1 MVTTTTYLLGA
12 DGVLLPLSGA
22 TTKGFVGG
30 TNIADVL
37 NGTTGNDSFRG
48 GGGGDTL
55 IGGLGD
61 DTYNVYD
68 VRDTVVEQANQGI
81 DTIWATVTYTL
92 SANVENLT
100 VSTDNTFG
108 GGNALNNIITGM
120 AGRQTLSGGAG
131 NDVLTGGADADTFVL
146 GQGFG
151 HDVITDFQ
159 VGLDKARLWGVGF
172 NTFSQVQSAL
182 TQTGADVQLTAATGE
197 EFIFRNHQI
206 SDFTAQDF
214 QLGLNMSKLTST
226 FDDEFNTLS
235 LYSQGGTWWTALGSG
250 NSINTHTL
258 QNNGE
263 AEMYVDPT
271 FTGSGT
277 TPLGLNPFSINN
289 GVLGITASVVSPAI
303 SSQIYGYQY
312 TSGVLETK
320 TTFAQQ
326 YGYFEFRAQFPAGN
340 GLWPAFWMVP
350 ANLSTKSEIDILEQV
365 GRDPNT
371 IYQTSHTST
380 GGPNVSTPVHI
391 DNPNQFHTYG
401 VMWDQNWLVYYVDGV
416 ETSRHITAPDQQLP
430 MYMVLNLAVGGF
442 WAGYPDAT
450 TPFPATMQVDYV
462 RAYQLPGVGLTA
474 GADSYSVTPGAV
486 LNVNAASGVLA
497 NDTDPSGQAFS
508 TVLISG
514 PSHGTLSLAASGAF
528 TYTPVAGYTGADS
541 FVYRAN
547 DGMQQSANTTVSL
560 TVGATLDI
568 APIALPGVGAGNED
582 ATISGQALATDV
594 DSPTLSYSV
603 VTGPQ
608 HGAVTMSSSGAYVYT
623 PAANYNGL
631 DSFTFKANDGLLD
644 SNTVAVALTIVPVND
659 APVATAG
666 SATGS
671 QNTTIGGQLAA
682 SDVDSPSLTYA
693 VVTGPQHGTVSVN
706 AAGAFQYTPTG
717 NYTGADSFTFKAND
731 GLLDSNIA
739 TESLTV
745 GAVNHAPVATAGSA
759 SGNEDAVI
767 SGQLAAT
774 DADGNALS
782 YLMVTGPQHG
792 SVSINGTGAFQYTPG
807 ANYNGSDTFSFKA
820 NDGQVDS
827 NVATVSLTIA
837 PVNDAPVAA
846 AGSASGNEDTVIAG
860 QLSATDID
868 SPSLTYSVV
877 TGPQH
882 GTVSVNA
889 AGAFQ
894 YTPTAN
900 YNGSD
905 SFTFKANDGSL
916 NSNVATVSLTIAPV
930 NDAPVAAAGSAS
942 GNEDTVIAGQ
952 LSATDMDSPSL
963 TYSVVTGPQ
972 HGTVTVNAA
981 GAFQYTPGAN
991 YNGPDSFTFKVND
1004 GSLNSN
1010 TATVSLTVTPVDDA
1024 PVALNTTAS
1033 GAEDASISGQAAATD
1048 VDNPILT
1055 YTLVTGPQHGAL
1067 TFNQDGTYLYT
1078 PVANYNGPDSF
1089 TFLADDGS
1097 LTSNT
1102 GTVSLTVTPVNDP
1115 PVINP
1120 DTASVTSGGILSI
1133 PVASL
1138 LANDTDV
1145 DGDTLTITAVAMGA
1159 NPHGVVQ
1166 LINGVITYTPN
1177 AGYVGTDTFTYS
1189 VTDGHIASPVT
1200 GTVTVTVTTAAATY
1214 TAGSQGNDVIDL
1226 SGQTGPQLVAGQG
1239 GDDTI
1244 TGGSGAD
1251 SLNGGAGNDV
1261 LKGGPGADSLTGG
1274 AGADTFVFS
1283 PGDFSSPTMDVI
1295 ADFQGAGNGLVAGD
1309 DQIRLDGFSASATL
1323 VHVSDS
1329 GVKHVYEVVDGAFH
1343 GQFTVQYS
1351 GSAQLKAGDYVF
1363 ANVVGPNAPPVTGA
1377 DSYTVAQGSALTVT
1391 GSAGVLA
1398 NDSDPNNTAI
1408 TAVLASGPSHGALTL
1423 ASDGSFVYTPNAG
1436 YFGADSFAYKAS
1448 DGSLLSPSTT
1458 VSLTITPT
1466 NHAPV
1471 ATGGTASGAED
1482 APISGH
1488 AAATDLDGNALTYV
1502 LVTGPQNGSV
1512 TLNPDGSYVYTPSAN
1527 FNGSDSF
1534 SFKAN
1539 DGLLDSNVASVNLT
1553 VTPVNDA
1560 PVATDGSASGNEDTV
1575 INGQV
1580 LASDIDSPGLTY
1592 QMISAPLHG
1601 ALSFNPDGTWQYTPV
1616 ANYNGTD
1623 SFTFKANDGALDS
1636 NVATTSLTT
1645 IPVNDPPV
1653 ANPDMVATPTGV
1665 AISIPVATLLAND
1678 ADVDG
1683 DALSV
1688 VSVAL
1693 GANPHGTV
1701 QLSNGV
1707 ITYTPTA
1714 GYAGMDTFTYF
1725 VTDGHV
1731 ATPVAGTITVAVTT
1745 TSTSYTLGTAGND
1758 LYDYSNRTGP
1768 QLVSALG
1775 GDDTVQGGIL
1785 GDSINGG
1792 DGNDVLSGNAG
1803 ADQLTGGPG
1812 SDILTGG
1819 AGADS
1824 FIFTALSEFG
1834 PASAPDVITDFSSL
1848 DGDKIRL
1855 DQIDANTAA
1864 SGNQAF
1870 AFLGTAGFSGI
1881 AGQLHYVQSGAD
1893 IIVSGDVNGDKVADF
1908 QFVVLGVS
1916 SLQSSDFM
1924 L

>member
-1 MVTTTTYLLGA
+1 MVTTTYLLGA

-22 TTKGFVGG
+22 TTKGFVGS
-30 TNIADVL
+30 TTVADL
-37 NGTTGNDSFRG
+37 LTGTTGNDSFRG

-61 DTYNVYD
+61 DTYNIYD
-68 VRDTVVEQANQGI
+68 VRDTVIEQANQGI
-81 DTIWATVTYTL
+81 DTIWATVTYNL
-92 SANVENLT
+92 PNNVENLT

-120 AGRQTLSGGAG
+120 AGRQTLDGRGGA
-131 NDVLTGGADADTFVL
+131 DVLTGGADADTFIL
-146 GQGFG
+146 GPGYG

-159 VGLDKARLWGVGF
+159 VGLDKARISGLGF
-172 NTFSQVQSAL
+172 SAFNQIQSAM

-214 QLGLNMSKLTST
+214 QLGLNMSKLTPT

-250 NSINTHTL
+250 NAINAHTL
-258 QNNGE
+258 QGNGE

-289 GVLGITASVVSPAI
+289 GILNITANVVTPAI

-326 YGYFEFRAQFPAGN
+326 YGYFEFRAQFPAGQ

-365 GRDPNT
+365 GRDPYT

-380 GGPNVSTPVHI
+380 GGANVSVPVHI
-391 DNPNQFHTYG
+391 ENPDQFHTYG

-416 ETSRHITAPDQQLP
+416 ETSRRVTAPDQQLP
-430 MYMVLNLAVGGF
+430 MYMILNLAVGGY

-450 TPFPATMQVDYV
+450 TPFPSTMQVDYV
-462 RAYQLPGVGLTA
+462 RAYQLPGVGLT
-474 GADSYSVTPGAV
+474 GATDSYTVAPGSVLT
-486 LNVNAASGVLA
+486 VNAAAGVLA
-497 NDTDPSGQAFS
+497 NDSDPSGQSFS
-508 TVLISG
+508 TVLASG
-514 PSHGTLSLAASGAF
+514 PSHGTLSLAANGSF
-528 TYTPVAGYTGADS
+528 TYTPVAGYSGADS

-547 DGMQQSANTTVSL
+547 DGMQQSANTTVNL
-560 TVGATLDI
+560 TVGVTLDL
-568 APIALPGVGAGNED
+568 APIAVLGVGAGNED
-582 ATISGQALATDV
+582 AAISGQAVATDL
-594 DSPTLSYSV
+594 DSPTLTYSV

-608 HGAVTMSSSGAYVYT
+608 HGTVTITSTGAYVYT

-631 DSFTFKANDGLLD
+631 DSFTFKANDGILD
-644 SNTVAVALTIVPVND
+644 SNAATVTLTILPVND
-659 APVATAG
+659 APVASAG
-666 SATGS
+666 SSGGNQGAAIS
-671 QNTTIGGQLAA
+671 GQLTA
-682 SDVDSPSLTYA
+682 SDIDSPTLTYSIVA
-693 VVTGPQHGTVSVN
+693 GPQHGTVSVTS
-706 AAGAFQYTPTG
+706 AGAFKYTPTG
-717 NYTGADSFTFKAND
+717 AYTGPDSFTFKAND
-731 GLLDSNIA
+731 GFLDSNIA
-739 TESLTV
+739 TEGLTI
-745 GAVNHAPVATAGSA
+745 GAVNHAPVAAAGSA

-774 DADGNALS
+774 DADANALTYS
-782 YLMVTGPQHG
+782 LVTGPLHG
-792 SVSINGTGAFQYTPG
+792 SVSINAAGVFQYTPT
-807 ANYNGSDTFSFKA
+807 ANYNGPDTFSFKA
-820 NDGQVDS
+820 NDGQADS
-827 NVATVSLTIA
+827 NVAAVSLTIAPVNDAPVATAGAASGNEDTVISGQLSATDIDSPNLTYSVVTGPQHGSVSVNAGGAFQYTPTANYNGPDSFTFKANDGSLNSNTATVSLTIA

-846 AGSASGNEDTVIAG
+846 AGSASGNEDTVISG

-868 SPSLTYSVV
+868 SPGLTYSVV

-882 GTVSVNA
+882 GTLSVSA

-894 YTPTAN
+894 YTPSAN
-900 YNGSD
+900 YNGPD

-916 NSNVATVSLTIAPV
+916 NSN
-930 NDAPVAAAGSAS
+930 
-942 GNEDTVIAGQ
+942 
-952 LSATDMDSPSL
+952 
-963 TYSVVTGPQ
+963 
-972 HGTVTVNAA
+972 
-981 GAFQYTPGAN
+981 
-991 YNGPDSFTFKVND
+991 
-1004 GSLNSN
+1004 
-1010 TATVSLTVTPVDDA
+1010 TATMSLTVVAVDDA
-1024 PVALNTTAS
+1024 PVAANTAVS
-1033 GAEDASISGQAAATD
+1033 GAEDTSISGQAAASD
-1048 VDNPILT
+1048 VDNPVLT

-1067 TFNQDGTYLYT
+1067 TFNQDGSYLYT

-1089 TFLADDGS
+1089 TFLADDGQ

-1102 GTVSLTVTPVNDP
+1102 ATVSLTVTPVNDP
-1115 PVINP
+1115 PVVNP
-1120 DTASVTSGGILSI
+1120 DTATVTSGGILSI

-1145 DGDTLTITAVAMGA
+1145 DGDLLTVTAVAMGA

-1166 LINGVITYTPN
+1166 LVNGVITYTPN
-1177 AGYVGTDTFTYS
+1177 AGYTGTDSFTYS

-1200 GTVTVTVTTAAATY
+1200 GTVTVTVTTATATY
-1214 TAGSQGNDVIDL
+1214 TPGTAGADVIDL

-1261 LKGGPGADSLTGG
+1261 LKGGPGVDTLTGG

-1283 PGDFSSPTMDVI
+1283 PGDFSSPATDVI
-1295 ADFQGAGNGLVAGD
+1295 VDFQGAGNGLVAGD
-1309 DQIRLDGFSASATL
+1309 DQIRFDGFSASAIL
-1323 VHVSDS
+1323 VHISDS
-1329 GVKHVYEVVDGAFH
+1329 GVKHVYEVDDGAFR
-1343 GQFTVQYS
+1343 GQLTVQYNGAS
-1351 GSAQLKAGDYVF
+1351 LLKAGDYVF
-1363 ANVVGPNAPPVTGA
+1363 ANVVGSNAPPVASADGYTLAEGA
-1377 DSYTVAQGSALTVT
+1377 ALTVA
-1391 GSAGVLA
+1391 GSSGVLA
-1398 NDSDPNNTAI
+1398 NDSDPNGTAI
-1408 TAVLASGPSHGALTL
+1408 TAVLASGPSHGALTF

-1436 YFGADSFAYKAS
+1436 YSGGDSFTYQAS
-1448 DGSLLSPSTT
+1448 DGSLLSPVTT

-1466 NHAPV
+1466 NHAPI
-1471 ATGGTASGAED
+1471 ATSGAAAGAED
-1482 APISGH
+1482 TAISGH
-1488 AAATDLDGNALTYV
+1488 ATATDLDGNALAYV
-1502 LVTGPQNGSV
+1502 LVNGPQNGAI
-1512 TLNPDGSYVYTPSAN
+1512 TLNSDGSYVYTPSAN
-1527 FNGSDSF
+1527 FNGSDAF
-1534 SFKAN
+1534 TFKAN
-1539 DGLLDSNVASVNLT
+1539 DGSLDSNVASVNLT
-1553 VTPVNDA
+1553 INPVNDA

-1580 LASDIDSPGLTY
+1580 LASDVDGPSLTY
-1592 QMISAPLHG
+1592 QLVSAPVHG
-1601 ALSFNPDGTWQYTPV
+1601 ALSFNPDGTYQYTPV
-1616 ANYNGTD
+1616 ANYNGPD
-1623 SFTFKANDGALDS
+1623 SFTFKANDGSLDS
-1636 NVATTSLTT
+1636 NVGTASLT
-1645 IPVNDPPV
+1645 ILPVNDPPV
-1653 ANPDMVATPTGV
+1653 ANPDLVVTPTGV
-1665 AISIPVATLLAND
+1665 ALSIPVATLLAND
-1678 ADVDG
+1678 TDVDG

-1693 GANPHGTV
+1693 GPNPHGTV

-1714 GYAGMDTFTYF
+1714 GYAGMDSFTYF
-1725 VTDGHV
+1725 VSDGHV
-1731 ATPVAGTITVAVTT
+1731 ATPVAGTVSVAVTT
-1745 TSTSYTLGTAGND
+1745 TFTSYTLGTAGSD
-1758 LYDYSNRTGP
+1758 VYDYSNRTGP

-1785 GDSINGG
+1785 ADSINGG
-1792 DGNDVLSGNAG
+1792 DGNDLISGNAG
-1803 ADQLTGGPG
+1803 ADALTGGPG

-1824 FIFTALSEFG
+1824 FVFTALSDFG

-1848 DGDKIRL
+1848 DGDRIRL
-1855 DQIDANTAA
+1855 DQIDASSVG

-1870 AFLGTAGFSGI
+1870 TFLGTAGFTGI
-1881 AGQLHYVQSGAD
+1881 PGQLHYVQAGPD
-1893 IIVSGDVNGDKVADF
+1893 LIVSGDVNGDRVADF
-1908 QFVVLGVS
+1908 QFVVQGVS
-1916 SLQSSDFM
+1916 SLQASDFM

>member
-1 MVTTTTYLLGA
+1 MVTTTYLLGA

-22 TTKGFVGG
+22 TTKGFVGSIGVADTLTG
-30 TNIADVL
+30 TS
-37 NGTTGNDSFRG
+37 GNDSFRG
-48 GGGGDTL
+48 NGGGDTL

-68 VRDTVVEQANQGI
+68 VRDTVIEQANAGI

-108 GGNALNNIITGM
+108 GGNALNNIINGM
-120 AGRQTLSGGAG
+120 AGRQTLDGKGG
-131 NDVLTGGADADTFVL
+131 NDVLTGGADADTFIL
-146 GQGFG
+146 GPGYG

-159 VGLDKARLWGVGF
+159 VGLDKARISGLGF
-172 NTFSQVQSAL
+172 NSFSQIQSAL

-214 QLGLNMSKLTST
+214 QLGLNMSKLTPT

-235 LYSQGGTWWTALGSG
+235 LFSQGGTWWTALGSG
-250 NSINTHTL
+250 NAINAHTL

-289 GVLGITASVVSPAI
+289 GILGITANVVTPAI

-350 ANLSTKSEIDILEQV
+350 ANLSTRSEIDILEQV

-380 GGPNVSTPVHI
+380 GGPNISTPVHI

-416 ETSRHITAPDQQLP
+416 ETSRHITASDQQLP

-450 TPFPATMQVDYV
+450 TPFPSTMQVDYV
-462 RAYQLPGVGLTA
+462 RAYQLPGVGLTS
-474 GADSYSVTPGAV
+474 GADSYSVAPGT
-486 LNVNAASGVLA
+486 LLTVNAAGGVLA
-497 NDTDPSGQAFS
+497 NDSDASGASFS
-508 TVLISG
+508 TVLVSG
-514 PSHGTLSLAASGAF
+514 ASHGAVKLAADGSF

-547 DGMQQSANTTVSL
+547 DGLQQSANTVVSL
-560 TVGATLDI
+560 TVGGAVNVAPTAANAAASGSEDTTL
-568 APIALPGVGAGNED
+568 
-582 ATISGQALATDV
+582 SGQVSASDP
-594 DSPTLSYSV
+594 DSPTLTYALV
-603 VTGPQ
+603 GAPLHGTVTLS
-608 HGAVTMSSSGAYVYT
+608 ATGAYQYT
-623 PAANYNGL
+623 PNANYNGP
-631 DSFTFKANDGLLD
+631 DSFTFKANDGQVD
-644 SNTVAVALTIVPVND
+644 SNTATVSLTVTAVND
-659 APVATAG
+659 APTATAG
-666 SATGS
+666 SASGGQGTVIS
-671 QNTTIGGQLAA
+671 GQLAA
-682 SDVDSPSLTYA
+682 SDIDSPTLTYSL
-693 VVTGPQHGTVSVN
+693 VTGPQHGTVSVN
-706 AAGAFQYTPTG
+706 AAGAFQYTPSA
-717 NYTGADSFTFKAND
+717 NYTGPDSFTFKAND
-731 GLLDSNIA
+731 GQLDSNIA

-745 GAVNHAPVATAGSA
+745 SAGNHAPVAAAGSA

-774 DADGNALS
+774 DADGNALTYS
-782 YLMVTGPQHG
+782 LVTGPLHG
-792 SVSINGTGAFQYTPG
+792 AVSINAAGLYQYTPT
-807 ANYNGSDTFSFKA
+807 ANYNGPDSFSFKA

-827 NVATVSLTIA
+827 NVATVSLTVA
-837 PVNDAPVAA
+837 PVNDAPIAA
-846 AGSASGNEDTVIAG
+846 AASASGNEDAVIAG

-868 SPSLTYSVV
+868 SPTLTYSVV
-877 TGPQH
+877 TGPLH
-882 GTVSVNA
+882 GAVSVNA

-894 YTPTAN
+894 YTPSAN
-900 YNGSD
+900 YNGPD

-916 NSNVATVSLTIAPV
+916 NSN
-930 NDAPVAAAGSAS
+930 
-942 GNEDTVIAGQ
+942 
-952 LSATDMDSPSL
+952 
-963 TYSVVTGPQ
+963 
-972 HGTVTVNAA
+972 
-981 GAFQYTPGAN
+981 
-991 YNGPDSFTFKVND
+991 
-1004 GSLNSN
+1004 
-1010 TATVSLTVTPVDDA
+1010 TATMSLTVVPVDDA
-1024 PVALNTTAS
+1024 PVAANSSAS
-1033 GAEDASISGQAAATD
+1033 GAEDTSISGQAVATD
-1048 VDNPILT
+1048 VDNPVLT
-1055 YTLVTGPQHGAL
+1055 YTWLTGPQHGAL
-1067 TFNQDGTYLYT
+1067 TFNQDGSYLYT

-1089 TFLADDGS
+1089 TFLADDGQ

-1102 GTVSLTVTPVNDP
+1102 GTVSLTITPVNDP
-1115 PVINP
+1115 PVVNP
-1120 DTASVTSGGILSI
+1120 DAASVTSGGILSI

-1145 DGDTLTITAVAMGA
+1145 DGDVLTVTAVAMGA

-1166 LINGVITYTPN
+1166 LVNGVITYTPN
-1177 AGYVGTDTFTYS
+1177 AGYTGTDTFTYS
-1189 VTDGHIASPVT
+1189 VTDGHVASPIA
-1200 GTVTVTVTTAAATY
+1200 GTVTVSVTTATATY
-1214 TAGSQGNDVIDL
+1214 TPGTAGNDVIDL

-1261 LKGGPGADSLTGG
+1261 LKGGPGPDTLTGG

-1283 PGDFSSPTMDVI
+1283 SGDFSSPTADVI
-1295 ADFQGAGNGLVAGD
+1295 VDFQGAGNGLVAGD
-1309 DQIRLDGFSASATL
+1309 DQIRFDGFSASATL
-1323 VHVSDS
+1323 VHISDS
-1329 GVKHVYEVVDGAFH
+1329 GVKHVYEVDDGAFH
-1343 GQFTVQYS
+1343 GQLTVQYN
-1351 GSAQLKAGDYVF
+1351 GSALLKAGDYVF
-1363 ANVVGPNAPPVTGA
+1363 ANVVGSNTPPVAGA
-1377 DSYTVAQGSALTVT
+1377 DSYTLAEGSSLTIA
-1391 GSAGVLA
+1391 GSSGVLA
-1398 NDSDPNNTAI
+1398 NDSDPNGTAI
-1408 TAVLASGPSHGALTL
+1408 TAVLSGGPSHGALTF

-1436 YFGADSFAYKAS
+1436 YSGGDSFAYQAS
-1448 DGSLLSPSTT
+1448 DGSLLSSVTT

-1466 NHAPV
+1466 NHAPI
-1471 ATGGTASGAED
+1471 AASGAAAGAED
-1482 APISGH
+1482 TAISGQ
-1488 AAATDLDGNALTYV
+1488 ATATDLDGNALSYV
-1502 LVTGPQNGSV
+1502 LVNGPQNGAI
-1512 TLNPDGSYVYTPSAN
+1512 TLNPDGSYIYTPTAN
-1527 FNGSDSF
+1527 FNGSDAF
-1534 SFKAN
+1534 TFKAN
-1539 DGLLDSNVASVNLT
+1539 DGSLDSNVASVNLT
-1553 VTPVNDA
+1553 INPVNDA

-1580 LASDIDSPGLTY
+1580 LASDVDSPSLTY
-1592 QMISAPLHG
+1592 QLVSAPLHG
-1601 ALSFNPDGTWQYTPV
+1601 ALSFNPDGTYQYTPV
-1616 ANYNGTD
+1616 ANYNGPD
-1623 SFTFKANDGALDS
+1623 SFTFKANDGSLDS
-1636 NVATTSLTT
+1636 NVGTASLT
-1645 IPVNDPPV
+1645 IFPVNDPPV
-1653 ANPDMVATPTGV
+1653 ANPDTVVTPTGV
-1665 AISIPVATLLAND
+1665 ALSIPVATLLAND
-1678 ADVDG
+1678 TDVDG

-1707 ITYTPTA
+1707 ITYTPTV
-1714 GYAGMDTFTYF
+1714 GYAGMDSFTYF
-1725 VTDGHV
+1725 VSDGHV
-1731 ATPVAGTITVAVTT
+1731 TTPVAGTVSVAVTT
-1745 TSTSYTLGTAGND
+1745 SSTSYTLGTAGND
-1758 LYDYSNRTGP
+1758 LFDYSNRTGP

-1792 DGNDVLSGNAG
+1792 DGNDVINGNAG
-1803 ADQLTGGPG
+1803 ADSLTGGPG

-1824 FIFTALSEFG
+1824 FIFTALSDFG

-1855 DQIDANTAA
+1855 DPIDASTVA

-1870 AFLGTAGFSGI
+1870 TFLGTAGFTGVP
-1881 AGQLHYVQSGAD
+1881 GQLHYVQAGPD
-1893 IIVSGDVNGDKVADF
+1893 IIVSGDVNGDRVADF
-1908 QFVVLGVS
+1908 QFVVQGVS
-1916 SLQSSDFM
+1916 SLQASDFM